1 MGCKSAIY
9 TANSTATV
17 TAVGSTI
24 PFGSIIRRFGQNID
38 LSGTAINIC
47 GRGYYDVDISVTAN
61 ATAAGTV
68 TVTLFKDGVA
78 VPGATASAT
87 APAAGDAVNLSIEAL
102 VREMCCD
109 NTSTLTLVL
118 TGAAATVTNV
128 AAVVEKL

>member
-9 TANSTATV
+9 TANTTAAV

-68 TVTLFKDGVA
+68 TVALFKDGVA

-87 APAAGDAVNLSIEAL
+87 VSAAGDTVNLSIEAL

-109 NTSTLTLVL
+109 STSTLTLVL

>member
-87 APAAGDAVNLSIEAL
+87 ASAAGDAVNLSIEAL

-109 NTSTLTLVL
+109 STSTLILVL

>member
-17 TAVGSTI
+17 TAVGSAI

-61 ATAAGTV
+61 ATTAGTV

-87 APAAGDAVNLSIEAL
+87 ASAAGDAVNLSIEAL

-109 NTSTLTLVL
+109 STSTLTLVL